1 MKLCWHQCPFDL
13 IIDCKKFKDLVDE
26 IAESL
31 AKDESK
37 VNEDGSSTAG
47 LLEKLTVSEN
57 KSEEGV
63 KGESTESGKEA
74 ETKSEATHLSSG
86 TAHCTEDCP
95 VASQFVC
102 PSRKWKFGT
111 RYPWNMLLS
120 FGVSRS
126 RVIESSSKARS
137 CLGSLHCFKRLP
149 FLSSRL
155 AFGFGLVWAWF
166 C

>member
-31 AKDESK
+31 AKDGK

-74 ETKSEATHLSSG
+74 ETKSEAT
-86 TAHCTEDCP
+86 
-95 VASQFVC
+95 AS
-102 PSRKWKFGT
+102 
-111 RYPWNMLLS
+111 
-120 FGVSRS
+120 
-126 RVIESSSKARS
+126 E
-137 CLGSLHCFKRLP
+137 
-149 FLSSRL
+149 
-155 AFGFGLVWAWF
+155 
-166 C
+166 